1 MAETVDE
8 KAQEDGIG
16 VESINIGIACGR
28 LVALACGEN
37 NSMCFLYDITD
48 IENPSL
54 IKTFHLSEVSKTKNP
69 AQSYR
74 KDLGDID
81 AESVLWIP
89 PSRSPNGK
97 SGFLFGGAISGTL
110 SFYEFQ
116 CLEAED
122 KCFPDGCGDA
132 AESDSSSSSGSS
144 STNSGSTKSL
154 STEAIAL
161 IAVGSVAAVAV
172 AAFALS
178 RSLKRSSTGIVADGT
193 AGKGDFA

>member
-16 VESINIGIACGR
+16 VESVSVGIACDR

-48 IENPSL
+48 IENPL
-54 IKTFHLSEVSKTKNP
+54 LVKTFHLSDVSKTKNP

-122 KCFPDGCGDA
+122 KCFPDGCDDA
-132 AESDSSSSSGSS
+132 AESDSTSSSSS
-144 STNSGSTKSL
+144 STKSL

-161 IAVGSVAAVAV
+161 IAVGSVVAV
-172 AAFALS
+172 GLAAFALS
-178 RSLKRSSTGIVADGT
+178 RSLKRSGSGVVSEGNS
-193 AGKGDFA
+193 GKGDFA

>member
-1 MAETVDE
+1 MGETVDE
-8 KAQEDGIG
+8 KAQEDGLG
-16 VESINIGIACGR
+16 VESVVVGIACGR
-28 LVALACGEN
+28 LVTLACGEN

-48 IENPSL
+48 IANPAL

-89 PSRSPNGK
+89 PSRSPNGR

-122 KCFPDGCGDA
+122 KCFPDGCADA
-132 AESDSSSSSGSS
+132 TEAEKNSSSS
-144 STNSGSTKSL
+144 STKSL
-154 STEAIAL
+154 SAEVIAF
-161 IAVGSVAAVAV
+161 IVVGSVAVVALAAFVPARSSAVARELCPMRKMER
-172 AAFALS
+172 AISHRLA
-178 RSLKRSSTGIVADGT
+178 
-193 AGKGDFA
+193 